1 MDHADGAVPSSRRF
15 EEIRSVQC
23 YLGNPVPGSAA
34 KTPGAGVPH
43 PGLMETLQTFLG
55 SVTWGL

>member
-23 YLGNPVPGSAA
+23 YLYNTVPGPAA

-43 PGLMETLQTFLG
+43 PRLVETSQIFVG
-55 SVTWGL
+55 PMTWGL